1 MNEPPRIKLPTR
13 HATNC
18 WNQSPYSPAYN
29 LSACK
34 GPSCT
39 GPFTYFVAWD
49 AWYGEEQFGSGAL
62 KGGSSG
68 V

>member
-1 MNEPPRIKLPTR
+1 MTRTAEAYPYPLPKLEVRQVYPPTQAGRF
-13 HATNC
+13 C
-18 WNQSPYSPAYN
+18 V
-29 LSACK
+29 K